1 MRDKEE
7 KLDHKTTLATNAYY
21 LEGLWINGAKWNPK
35 DHSID
40 ECAYA
45 HQTSCQLPTVH
56 MMIIPSD
63 LPNTLAPKK
72 ATESSALVM
81 KGLGAGL
88 LTKVVNAESVY

>member
-21 LEGLWINGAKWNPK
+21 LEGLWINGAKWNPN

-45 HQTSCQLPTVH
+45 H
-56 MMIIPSD
+56 
-63 LPNTLAPKK
+63 
-72 ATESSALVM
+72 
-81 KGLGAGL
+81 
-88 LTKVVNAESVY
+88 